1 MTALHIE
8 GMHCGSCAARI
19 DKALRAVPGVTSAA
33 VNLTTNMAQVE
44 GSPDPA
50 ALLQSIEDAGY
61 HATILE
67 NLSAKTVKD
76 IEQKSDLAT
85 DQAQYR

>member
-1 MTALHIE
+1 MTSLHIQ
-8 GMHCGSCAARI
+8 GMHCGSCAARV
-19 DKALRAVPGVTSAA
+19 DKALRSVPGVQNAA

-44 GSPDPA
+44 GTPDPA

-61 HATILE
+61 HAQILE

-76 IEQKSDLAT
+76 IEHQSDRAT
-85 DQAQYR
+85 NETRYR